1 MSTRAKWTA
10 AGVVVLLLSVWL
22 LPLVVRRIDSRADT
36 VWEKAAAREAEYR
49 DMTNAYPIAGEVTP
63 DHPTRRLWEER
74 RAALLKI
81 GYIETRELSM
91 PHALP
96 AKHGAQAFFSAFH
109 ARFPGVECSVRAVK
123 SNAPLVV
130 VTARKSDFGPFGPIE
145 QFVTRYEPP
154 K

>member
-1 MSTRAKWTA
+1 MSNRTKWTA
-10 AGVVVLLLSVWL
+10 AGVIVLLLGVWL
-22 LPLVVRRIDSRADT
+22 LPRLVRRIDSRADT
-36 VWEKAAAREAEYR
+36 VWQRAAATEAQYR
-49 DMTNAYPIAGEVTP
+49 DMTNAYPIAAEVMP

-74 RAALLKI
+74 KAALLKI

-91 PHALP
+91 PQPLP
-96 AKHGAQAFFSAFH
+96 AKNGARAFFSAFH
-109 ARFPGVECSVRAVK
+109 ARFPGVECSVKAVK

-145 QFVTRYEPP
+145 QFVTRYEPA

>member
-1 MSTRAKWTA
+1 MSTRMKWTA
-10 AGVVVLLLSVWL
+10 AGVVVLLLGVWL
-22 LPLVVRRIDSRADT
+22 LPLLVRRIDSRADT
-36 VWEKAAAREAEYR
+36 VWQRGAAREAQYR
-49 DMTNAYPIAGEVTP
+49 DMTNAYPIAAEVMP

-91 PHALP
+91 AHPLP
-96 AKHGAQAFFSAFH
+96 AKHGAGAFFSAFH
-109 ARFPGVECSVRAVK
+109 ARFPGVECSVRSVK